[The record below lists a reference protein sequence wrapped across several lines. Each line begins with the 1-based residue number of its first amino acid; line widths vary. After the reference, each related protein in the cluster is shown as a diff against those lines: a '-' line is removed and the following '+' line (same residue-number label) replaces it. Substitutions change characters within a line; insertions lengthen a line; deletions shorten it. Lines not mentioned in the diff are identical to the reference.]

1 MDPELA
7 SDLANRHHRRFLRTR
22 LLGFAMPLVAAAFIL
37 LEVFRRLAGADWH
50 PDLQSGLFIVVP
62 AALQA
67 GLLWW
72 VSTAVGKQLERQE
85 LEHAKLEESTRQLA
99 SIVESTEDAIIGKTL
114 DGTVLTWNAAATTL
128 YGYTEQEMRGGPMSV
143 LVPRDRLEDLKRVTD
158 AATRGD
164 SFKNYRTISVRKDG
178 SLIPVSLTIS
188 PLRDGRGA
196 VIGTSTIARDITKQL
211 QEETELKE
219 AHAKLKTS
227 LAELELRNHSLSL
240 FSEMADLLDNSR
252 SAEET
257 YPILADFGRRI
268 FSAECGALYV
278 PNSTG
283 RVYEAAAS
291 WGEPSR
297 TLPSFPADQCW
308 AIRLKKPHIANS
320 KDGMVCQHAERLSSE
335 TFFCIPLLAQGEL
348 AALLFVSMAAT
359 AAMENSDLGRM
370 RQRLATTFCER
381 TSLSLSN
388 LKLREQL
395 RLQSIRDP
403 LTGLFNRSYLEETLE
418 REISRAIRNQSTVGI
433 IMMDLDHFKDVNDT
447 FGHDAGDF
455 LLREVGQFL
464 STHVRKHDI
473 VCRYGGEEFTLILP
487 DASLEDTAQ
496 RAEQLRRRAR
506 EIDANYE
513 GCDLGSVRFSLGV
526 ASFPKD
532 GSSAAAVL
540 KEADR
545 SLYRAKAEGRDRVV
559 IS

>member
-1 MDPELA
+1 
-7 SDLANRHHRRFLRTR
+7 
-22 LLGFAMPLVAAAFIL
+22 
-37 LEVFRRLAGADWH
+37 
-50 PDLQSGLFIVVP
+50 
-62 AALQA
+62 
-67 GLLWW
+67 
-72 VSTAVGKQLERQE
+72 
-85 LEHAKLEESTRQLA
+85 
-99 SIVESTEDAIIGKTL
+99 
-114 DGTVLTWNAAATTL
+114 
-128 YGYTEQEMRGGPMSV
+128 
-143 LVPRDRLEDLKRVTD
+143 
-158 AATRGD
+158 
-164 SFKNYRTISVRKDG
+164 
-178 SLIPVSLTIS
+178 
-188 PLRDGRGA
+188 
-196 VIGTSTIARDITKQL
+196 
-211 QEETELKE
+211 
-219 AHAKLKTS
+219 
-227 LAELELRNHSLSL
+227 
-240 FSEMADLLDNSR
+240 
-252 SAEET
+252 
-257 YPILADFGRRI
+257 
-268 FSAECGALYV
+268 
-278 PNSTG
+278 
-283 RVYEAAAS
+283 
-291 WGEPSR
+291 
-297 TLPSFPADQCW
+297 
-308 AIRLKKPHIANS
+308 
-320 KDGMVCQHAERLSSE
+320 MVCQHAERLSSE